1 MNQRVTILFSIDSYH
16 VFDRKPCII
25 WNTIDIVDQRELSK
39 FPKFLD
45 ADIRML
51 SSSVDGTSLNT
62 AFRAEV
68 DMLNGFLIRQLVK
81 KKLEDVCP
89 RWCGLSVLS
98 QIFVVFNDINL
109 AYKFEGSTHPK
120 SSSKAYQLIVNQ
132 LFDADI
138 VRPCMESARC
148 HD

>member
-1 MNQRVTILFSIDSYH
+1 MFSIDGYH
-16 VFDRKPCII
+16 VLDRNPYII
-25 WNTIDIVDQRELSK
+25 WHTIDIVDKLELSK

-45 ADIRML
+45 ADIRVL
-51 SSSVDGTSLNT
+51 SSSAEGTSLNT
-62 AFRAEV
+62 AFMAEV
-68 DMLNGFLIRQLVK
+68 DVLNGFLIRQLVT

-109 AYKFEGSTHPK
+109 AYKFEGSIHPK
-120 SSSKAYQLIVNQ
+120 SSSKAYQLITNQ

-138 VRPCMESARC
+138 VRPCIESAR
-148 HD
+148 HHV

>member
-1 MNQRVTILFSIDSYH
+1 MNRRVTILFSIDSYH
-16 VFDRKPCII
+16 VLDRKPCII
-25 WNTIDIVDQRELSK
+25 WHTIDIVDQLELSK

-51 SSSVDGTSLNT
+51 SSSADGTSLNT

-68 DMLNGFLIRQLVK
+68 DVLNGFLIRQLVK
-81 KKLEDVCP
+81 KKVEDACQ
-89 RWCGLSVLS
+89 RWCQLFAPS

-109 AYKFEGSTHPK
+109 AYKFEGSTYPK
-120 SSSKAYQLIVNQ
+120 SSSKAYQLIIGQ